1 MKILSKYLTTVGV
14 ASILGL
20 STAATAAT
28 DLTMYYPVAVGG
40 SLTKIVDGMVDK
52 FEAQNPDIN
61 VNAIYAGNYND
72 ARVKALAALQS
83 GSPAQLSVMFSI
95 DLHELR
101 NLEAIVAFDDV
112 VSTNEER
119 EWLNSFY
126 PALME
131 NGKADGKTW
140 GVPFQ
145 RSTIVMYYN
154 KDMFRAAGLDPEM
167 PPTSWEEF
175 ISMGKKLTTKD
186 DSGTVQQWGAMIPS
200 TGYPYWMFGA
210 LTKQNSEVL
219 MNQEG
224 TETYFDKP
232 GVVEALEYWQD
243 LGNKHAMM
251 PKGMIEWGT
260 LRQNFLDQKTAI
272 MWHSTGNLTT
282 VKNKANFDF
291 GVAKLPG
298 NKELAMLVHS
308 LGLSA
313 FSRADVLESTRVPF
327 YLYVDEFQN
336 FSTLAIVNLLSELR
350 KYKLGVV
357 LANQYLAQLENDIR
371 DAVLGNVGTLISFRL
386 GVVDARYMAK
396 EFFPVFDFD
405 DIARLP
411 NYTIYLKLMIDGT
424 PSRAFS
430 AETLMRPKWATLQK
444 PLF

>member
-20 STAATAAT
+20 STVANAAT

-40 SLTKIVDGMVDK
+40 SLTKIVDGMVDQ

-95 DLHELR
+95 DIHELR

-131 NGKADGKTW
+131 NGNADGKTW

-167 PPTSWEEF
+167 PPTTWEEF
-175 ISMGKKLTTKD
+175 ISMGQKLTQKD
-186 DSGTVQQWGAMIPS
+186 GSGTVQQWGAMIPS

-219 MNQEG
+219 MNQAG

-260 LRQNFLDQKTAI
+260 LRQNFLDEKTAI

-282 VKNKANFDF
+282 VKNKASFDF

-298 NKELAMLVHS
+298 NKELGSPTGGGNFYIFKDSTDEEKKAALKFVKFMT
-308 LGLSA
+308 SA
-313 FSRADVLESTRVPF
+313 EQAAHWSKSTGYMGVGPSA
-327 YLYVDEFQN
+327 YETE
-336 FSTLAIVNLLSELR
+336 TLKA
-350 KYKLGVV
+350 
-357 LANQYLAQLENDIR
+357 
-371 DAVLGNVGTLISFRL
+371 
-386 GVVDARYMAK
+386 
-396 EFFPVFDFD
+396 
-405 DIARLP
+405 
-411 NYTIYLKLMIDGT
+411 YLKTFPPAAVARDQLTHATAELSTHEAGRVRKFLDDAIQAALTGQ
-424 PSRAFS
+424 SS
-430 AETLMRPKWATLQK
+430 AEEALTDAQK
-444 PLF
+444 QAERILRRYK

>member
-40 SLTKIVDGMVDK
+40 SLTKIVDGMVDQ

-95 DLHELR
+95 DIHELR

-131 NGKADGKTW
+131 NGNADGKTW

-167 PPTSWEEF
+167 PPTTWEEF
-175 ISMGKKLTTKD
+175 ISMGQKLTQKD
-186 DSGTVQQWGAMIPS
+186 GSGTVQQWGAMIPS

-219 MNQEG
+219 MNQAG

-260 LRQNFLDQKTAI
+260 LRQNFLDEKTAI

-282 VKNKANFDF
+282 VKNKASFDF

-298 NKELAMLVHS
+298 NKELGSPTGGGNFYIFKDSTDEEKKAALKFVKFMT
-308 LGLSA
+308 SA
-313 FSRADVLESTRVPF
+313 EQAAHWSKSTGYMGVGPSA
-327 YLYVDEFQN
+327 YETE
-336 FSTLAIVNLLSELR
+336 TLKA
-350 KYKLGVV
+350 
-357 LANQYLAQLENDIR
+357 
-371 DAVLGNVGTLISFRL
+371 
-386 GVVDARYMAK
+386 
-396 EFFPVFDFD
+396 
-405 DIARLP
+405 
-411 NYTIYLKLMIDGT
+411 YLKTFPPAAVARDQLTHATAELSTHEAGRVRKFLDDAIQASLTGQ
-424 PSRAFS
+424 SS
-430 AETLMRPKWATLQK
+430 AEEALTDAQK
-444 PLF
+444 QAERILRRYK

>member
-1 MKILSKYLTTVGV
+1 MKILSKCLTTLGFASIFGLSSV
-14 ASILGL
+14 AS
-20 STAATAAT
+20 AAT

-40 SLTKIVDGMVDK
+40 SLTKVVDGMVDQ
-52 FEAQNPDIN
+52 FEAENPDIN

-95 DLHELR
+95 DIHELR
-101 NLEAIVAFDDV
+101 NLDAIVAFDDV
-112 VSTNEER
+112 VSTDEER

-154 KDMFRAAGLDPEM
+154 KDMFRAAGLDPEK
-167 PPTSWEEF
+167 PPTSWEELVS
-175 ISMGKKLTTKD
+175 IGKQLTKQ
-186 DSGTVQQWGAMIPS
+186 DSNGTVDQWGAMIPS

-219 MNQEG
+219 MNQAG

-232 GVVEALEYWQD
+232 GVIAALEYWQD
-243 LGNKHAMM
+243 LGNKHAIM

-282 VKNKANFDF
+282 VKNKAKFDF

-298 NKELAMLVHS
+298 NKELGSPTGGGNFYIFKKSSAEEKQAALKFVKFMTSAEQAANWSKSTGYMGVGPSAYETQTLKDYVKTFPPAAVARDQLTHATAE
-308 LGLSA
+308 LSTHEA
-313 FSRADVLESTRVPF
+313 GRV
-327 YLYVDEFQN
+327 
-336 FSTLAIVNLLSELR
+336 R
-350 KYKLGVV
+350 KYLDDAIQSV
-357 LANQYLAQLENDIR
+357 LIGQATATEALTDAQQQAEAILR
-371 DAVLGNVGTLISFRL
+371 
-386 GVVDARYMAK
+386 RYK
-396 EFFPVFDFD
+396 
-405 DIARLP
+405 
-411 NYTIYLKLMIDGT
+411 
-424 PSRAFS
+424 
-430 AETLMRPKWATLQK
+430 
-444 PLF
+444 